1 MIAYDLRCEHGH
13 IFEGWF
19 KDAAAYERQEKRK
32 LVSCGICGTTKV
44 KRAPMAP
51 AVAGTRSQNEKATPI
66 AADAPLNPPTTPPG
80 PGQRTYA
87 THPDAAKAAELMAE
101 LRKLRDH
108 VEKNADYVGPKFAE
122 EARKIHYGEKE
133 KRNIYGEASESD
145 AAKLAEEGIEFA
157 RVPWIKPADS

>member
-1 MIAYDLRCEHGH
+1 MIAYDLRCEQGH

-32 LVSCGICGTTKV
+32 LVACGICGSTKV

-51 AVAGTRSQNEKATPI
+51 AVAGTRSQNET
-66 AADAPLNPPTTPPG
+66 AAPAGASAPPTPPPG

-87 THPDAAKAAELMAE
+87 THPDAAKAAQLMAE
-101 LRKLRDH
+101 LRQLRDH
-108 VEKNADYVGPKFAE
+108 VEKNADYVGGKFAE
-122 EARKIHYGEKE
+122 EARRIHYGETE
-133 KRNIYGEASESD
+133 KRNIYGEASDSD
-145 AAKLAEEGIEFA
+145 ATKLAEEGIEFA